1 MEQKKGKEDRE
12 KLIERGRRRR
22 RRRRRR
28 RIPHTIDDSFIPF
41 GVDPHA

>member
-12 KLIERGRRRR
+12 KLIERGR

>member
-22 RRRRRR
+22 RRRRR
-28 RIPHTIDDSFIPF
+28 IPHAIDDSFIPF